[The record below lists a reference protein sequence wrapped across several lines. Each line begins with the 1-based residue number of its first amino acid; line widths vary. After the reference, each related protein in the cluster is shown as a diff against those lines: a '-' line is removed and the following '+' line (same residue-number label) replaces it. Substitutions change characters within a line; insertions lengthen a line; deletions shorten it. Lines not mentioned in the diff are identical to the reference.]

1 MKSLSV
7 NVQSYEDM
15 KKTIDYIISNYVNND
30 PDVNSV
36 EKLIAIN
43 TISKMILNTACKK
56 SLLEIMDIIGRLSN
70 IIPEHTSS
78 ALLCLAA
85 HSLGSRS
92 EKSNRE
98 ELYKIK
104 IIDNFDLIFP
114 YYQYI
119 GTEVKTK
126 AGGFIDILAIDRSSK
141 KHVIMEL
148 KLGAKNCARQLYGY
162 AVDFEDPVLISI
174 TELDVKNKQNDIIY
188 LTTNELDLCVTMHKP

>member
-1 MKSLSV
+1 MKSLAV

-85 HSLGSRS
+85 HSLGARS

-188 LTTNELDLCVTMHKP
+188 LTTNELDLCVTMLNP

>member
-1 MKSLSV
+1 MKSLAV
-7 NVQSYEDM
+7 NVQSHEDM

-85 HSLGSRS
+85 HSLGARS

-188 LTTNELDLCVTMHKP
+188 LTTNELDSCETMRNL

>member
-188 LTTNELDLCVTMHKP
+188 LTTNELDLCVTMLKP

>member
-1 MKSLSV
+1 MKSLAV

-85 HSLGSRS
+85 HSLGARS
-92 EKSNRE
+92 EKSNGE

-188 LTTNELDLCVTMHKP
+188 LTTNELDLCVIMRLQ

>member
-30 PDVNSV
+30 TDLNSV

-43 TISKMILNTACKK
+43 TISKMILNTTCKK
-56 SLLEIMDIIGRLSN
+56 SLLEIMDMIEKLSN
-70 IIPEHTSS
+70 SISKDTSY

-85 HSLGSRS
+85 HSLVAKS

-126 AGGFIDILAIDRSSK
+126 AGGFIDILAIDKSSK

-188 LTTNELDLCVTMHKP
+188 LTTNELDLCVTMQNQ